1 MDIQELEKAVQ
12 KNDLKAVSQIMGR
25 EIMKL
30 RDEVELLNHAFQA
43 GVWILV
49 IAAAA
54 STLILAVARHLGC

>member
-30 RDEVELLNHAFQA
+30 RDERSGNQGRV
-43 GVWILV
+43 G
-49 IAAAA
+49 
-54 STLILAVARHLGC
+54 SK